1 MPSISCQTSVSLE
14 GMKEYFCWRATS
26 NISQMLLMSLIS
38 RVIASHS
45 TSKAKVYT
53 VVTAIVGQQA
63 LVGIIHIGH
72 DIMIHI
78 GEFT

>member
-1 MPSISCQTSVSLE
+1 
-14 GMKEYFCWRATS
+14 
-26 NISQMLLMSLIS
+26 MLLMSLIS

-53 VVTAIVGQQA
+53 VVTAIIGQQA
-63 LVGIIHIGH
+63 LVGIIHIAH